1 MDIVITMGDI
11 PHPNRNIASI
21 YFYDINHCVPQYGAR
36 RKSLICSN
44 FLIYFRTEKQE
55 LKMEEVTGLLY
66 IAGALM
72 MGLGA
77 LGAAVGIGILGGR
90 FLEGAARQPEL
101 IPMLRTQFF
110 IVMGLVDAV
119 PMIAVGIAMYVLFA
133 VAG

>member
-1 MDIVITMGDI
+1 MA
-11 PHPNRNIASI
+11 NA
-21 YFYDINHCVPQYGAR
+21 
-36 RKSLICSN
+36 
-44 FLIYFRTEKQE
+44 
-55 LKMEEVTGLLY
+55 LLY

-119 PMIAVGIAMYVLFA
+119 PMIAVGISRVRPTRFFTARRLTQ
-133 VAG
+133 VAQMNQIPKNRSLTLHKSLL

>member
-1 MDIVITMGDI
+1 MAHFGSVFLVAHFYSALSTHLGDI
-11 PHPNRNIASI
+11 
-21 YFYDINHCVPQYGAR
+21 
-36 RKSLICSN
+36 
-44 FLIYFRTEKQE
+44 
-55 LKMEEVTGLLY
+55 LLVMF
-66 IAGALM
+66 AGALM

-77 LGAAVGIGILGGR
+77 LGAAVGIGVLGGR

-133 VAG
+133 VAA

>member
-1 MDIVITMGDI
+1 MEM
-11 PHPNRNIASI
+11 AS
-21 YFYDINHCVPQYGAR
+21 A
-36 RKSLICSN
+36 
-44 FLIYFRTEKQE
+44 
-55 LKMEEVTGLLY
+55 LLY

-77 LGAAVGIGILGGR
+77 VGAAVGIGILGGK

-119 PMIAVGIAMYVLFA
+119 PMIGVGLGLYVLFA
-133 VAG
+133 VA